1 MEIECADSMTTDDL
15 DETVS
20 YSDSGSDSDLTITSD
35 SPYFHENPSDESDEN
50 DGNQVWHLKML
61 YIIYIMVHGK

>member
-1 MEIECADSMTTDDL
+1 MEIECADLTTTGVL

-35 SPYFHENPSDESDEN
+35 SPYFHEDSSDESDEN
-50 DGNQVWHLKML
+50 DGNQV
-61 YIIYIMVHGK
+61 

>member
-1 MEIECADSMTTDDL
+1 MEIECADLTTTGVL

-35 SPYFHENPSDESDEN
+35 SPYFHEDSSDESDEN

-61 YIIYIMVHGK
+61 NITSWFM